1 MRRALE
7 NVFLSVLILATIAA
21 GGIFVGRDPDHS
33 AEQQA
38 AIIKHCQPTFL
49 LVYCGLEGVATEAIR
64 KADAADTHQYC
75 WDGKLSGPAIPSKG
89 GDTSLPY

>member
-21 GGIFVGRDPDHS
+21 GGIFVDRDPDHS

-38 AIIKHCQPTFL
+38 AIIKYCQPTFL
-49 LVYCGLEGVATEAIR
+49 PVYCGLEGVATEAVR
-64 KADAADTHQYC
+64 KADAAGTHQYC
-75 WDGKLSGPAIPSKG
+75 WDGKLSGPVIPSKG